1 MARFSQFEKKI
12 ISYSIGGLFVFGKVA
27 LLLSHHRLPKFD
39 LPVGQYSDYEI
50 NVTKEGYTIT
60 HRMHDPLLVEERL
73 TKQLGKTETSKS
85 FVASKKKVSRMTDRE
100 YLECVERRIKAKTT
114 GEMVG
119 VSVASGTGLISSL
132 SQLPI
137 LGWFLGGVANDKS
150 KSIGGQL
157 GEQISGDPYDC

>member
-12 ISYSIGGLFVFGKVA
+12 ISWSVGGLFVFGKLA
-27 LLLSHHRLPKFD
+27 LLLGHQRLPKFD
-39 LPVGQYSDYEI
+39 LPVSQYSEYEI
-50 NVTKEGYTIT
+50 NVNKEGYTIT

-73 TKQLGKTETSKS
+73 TKQIGKTETSKS
-85 FVASKKKVSRMTDRE
+85 FIAAKKKASRMTDRE

-132 SQLPI
+132 SQLPV
-137 LGWFLGGVANDKS
+137 LGWLLGGVAIDQS
-150 KSIGGQL
+150 KDIGGQL
-157 GEQISGDPYDC
+157 GEQVSGDPYDC